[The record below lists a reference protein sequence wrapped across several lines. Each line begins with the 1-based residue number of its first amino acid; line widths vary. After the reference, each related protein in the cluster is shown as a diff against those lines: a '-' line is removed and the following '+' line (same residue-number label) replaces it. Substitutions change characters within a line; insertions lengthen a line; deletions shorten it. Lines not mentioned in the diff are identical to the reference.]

1 MSDSTIS
8 NSTTDINRSKD
19 GGSFLWGFS
28 KKFQFAADRYIPD
41 SFVFCIILSVVIFIF
56 GLMSGSSPDEL
67 VEGWYSKIWAMNG
80 FAFQMSLMVM
90 VCGAAA
96 RSSLISLGLENLSLK
111 IKNRTAAIIVLL
123 IFGLVSSIINWSF
136 SLILTPILAMYLS
149 RSVKGLHFPL
159 LIASGYSTMLLGQS
173 WCPSASAYALLAG
186 SDHFLVDKIGVLPQS
201 LTTYNP
207 VNTVLFFVLAIVTIL
222 ITLLTKAPDNEVIT
236 YEGDIKTKEIEEEE
250 NNTPADKMN
259 NNRFIMWLLGAAGLF
274 VIGQSIIDK
283 GFLGSL
289 NFNFVIFMFLILNVF
304 LYNTPIKF
312 TKAFGDS
319 IKSAAPVMIQFPFY
333 SGIMG
338 LMATSGLATDMAN
351 YLIQSATP
359 VTMPVFAYLSSSIVN
374 LFVPSQG
381 GQWIIQGPIL
391 IEAALSIDA
400 DIPTVV
406 NAFIY
411 GDEATNLIQPLYV
424 IPALAL
430 VGMKL
435 KNVWGFMAFI
445 WLIWTIVTIAGL
457 MILPLIL

>member
-1 MSDSTIS
+1 MH
-8 NSTTDINRSKD
+8 STTSTLSRD
-19 GGSFLWGFS
+19 GSLLWNLS

-41 SFVFCIILSVVIFIF
+41 SFVFCLLLSIVIFAM
-56 GLMSGSSPDEL
+56 GLISGSSVTQLID
-67 VEGWYSKIWAMNG
+67 GWYSKVWAMNG

-96 RSSLISLGLENLSLK
+96 KSPLISRGLEKVALK
-111 IKNRTAAIIVLL
+111 VKSRVAAIIVLL
-123 IFGLVSSIINWSF
+123 VFGLASSIINWSF

-159 LIASGYSTMLLGQS
+159 LIAAGYSTMLLGQS

-201 LTTYNP
+201 ETTYNA
-207 VNTVLFFVLAIVTIL
+207 VNTVLFFLLAVVTIV
-222 ITLLTKAPDNEVIT
+222 ITLMTKAPTEDVIS
-236 YEGDIKTKEIEEEE
+236 YDGEIKLEEEE
-250 NNTPADKMN
+250 SAETETPADKMN
-259 NNRFIMWLLGAAGLF
+259 SNKLIMLFLGAIGLF
-274 VIGQSIIDK
+274 VIGQSIISK
-283 GFLGSL
+283 GFLNSL

-312 TKAFGDS
+312 TKAFGDA
-319 IKSAAPVMIQFPFY
+319 IKSAAPVMLQFPFY

-338 LMATSGLATDMAN
+338 LMVASGLATEMAN
-351 YLIQSATP
+351 FLIQSATP
-359 VTMPVFAYLSSSIVN
+359 GTMPLFSYLSASIVN
-374 LFVPSQG
+374 LFIPSQG

-391 IEAALSIDA
+391 VDAALSIGA

-406 NAFIY
+406 NAFIL

-445 WLIWTIVTIAGL
+445 WFIWTIITSIGL
-457 MILPLIL
+457 LVIPQLL